1 MRNEFEGDSDD
12 DFSSIQSKPQQVKRK
27 QKAEDL
33 VIDDENYPTL

>member
-12 DFSSIQSKPQQVKRK
+12 DYSAIQSKPQQAKRK